1 MKPTDAHLV
10 AGFLLLEFDRF
21 AAYLDDCSIDPTEAT
36 MIVEEIASESDGGI
50 PTCVEQFT
58 GFIGE

>member
-1 MKPTDAHLV
+1 MKQTEAHLV
-10 AGFLLLEFDRF
+10 AGFLLQEFERF
-21 AAYLDDCSIDPTEAT
+21 AAYLDNWAIDPTEAT
-36 MIVEEIASESDGGI
+36 MIVEEIVSESNDGI